1 MSKRKGRVLAGLL
14 ALMLVCTSSGMSALA
29 DETGEPSGKER
40 TESGSEGLCEHHPA
54 HTDECGF
61 DEEAG
66 TPCTYVCDICGSED
80 TSEITGTDSTTD
92 EEDTTVTEDAS
103 GTDETG
109 IKETGKNEPSSEQT
123 NSGSQPAENTDE
135 EENTVQI
142 TGWNWIDEDGV
153 LQNTENVWGLGVP
166 GVSEENPLTQ
176 DALLEMLPK
185 EVELTLSDGSE
196 KTAAL
201 TWDLSAIPEEGIWS
215 GDVTV
220 TATVDGTYSFAEGA
234 APIEVKVELGGA
246 ETYASKPHLDANKVE
261 GETPQGTTINVFDYW
276 LNDQDAS
283 DRENPDNYQNIG
295 INGGE
300 VLKFGTGMGTNAN
313 VSLDNLN
320 HVTVNDWT
328 DGKEVRQG
336 IVEKKLGDDGYPVLN
351 QNKLGGDSLSYLFD
365 PEEEHDGKASYPDAA
380 GLLQVDDTD
389 GYFYYDSQKNFA
401 ELNKDTREF
410 TLYNTWAVY
419 AGGSSP
425 RGQFFPFNTGAQVF
439 DDEWDDNGINQ
450 KDLNSISGVESVQN
464 NNDQFSF
471 AGVEINHY
479 FGLSMTS
486 RFVQRYGGHTEESG
500 SKVTYEFSGDDDVWV
515 FIDDVLVADL
525 GGIHDMASLA
535 IDFSDGSISINGS
548 PDGTLK
554 SKFEAAG
561 KESSTTWSRNT
572 FADDTYHTLKF
583 FYLERGNTDSNMSLK
598 FNLVTVPESGIIKVD
613 QAGNHIAGAEFALYE
628 ANADYTLKNNPPIC
642 TGTTDDEGELI
653 FVDEQ
658 GMLISLAELYG
669 DGIRYMVLRETQTPR
684 GYRSAGD
691 MHLRFER
698 PNDTD
703 VVLLS
708 SNEWDTG
715 SYSSAKVTAQTGE
728 EIHAAQG
735 KQSAN
740 LDHGGTLFAVVLQR
754 KDMSVPVDNTDNWRA
769 VSGDPENG
777 WFVSDH
783 SDVLEGVIAAAQAN
797 PYEFGIT
804 ASGAYETTVE
814 NVPGDITKYYYML
827 SGNARDD
834 AEYTI
839 GYYYT
844 SAPSVAGATISN
856 TWRVDSDDFQ
866 RLFSADLYV
875 ANVQN
880 NLYVQKLDEKGN
892 AVSVGDDGQGSA
904 DFALYE
910 KEVIDKAADITI
922 NEKDGTY
929 EGDISRLQTVQT
941 VSTSNMQMPLVLDGG
956 AMFTQIPAGAY
967 YLIETKAPSGY
978 DENRTLIP
986 VIVDNTGVYVN
997 AGTANDG
1004 VSVRRGVG
1012 SIVHSM
1018 LQFAAGDDIDATL
1031 HNIKATLVTA
1041 GNGTYGRHTI
1051 GTWTKQPNE
1060 ERHLQ
1065 FKEGSEVLNYLAES
1079 GKDEDRYFELAEGWS
1094 KLEIHQ
1100 CLEHAADSPKQ
1111 DLEEEGDPNL
1121 VNLYSGT
1128 VVARVQNQ
1136 RVGNLEISKSVK
1148 AAEGEKLPENAENA
1162 EFTFTLAL
1170 TDADGTALTEIYTGT
1185 IYEGDQATPQT
1196 VSSTDETITL
1206 KHGQTVR
1213 FENLPYETHY
1223 SVEETDIP
1231 TGYTPSVTVDTE
1243 AAVTD
1248 NNKVEGAVP
1257 HNDTERVAYTNTYS
1271 NTVTLTGDTAII
1283 GQKTLKG
1290 KAFTEADSFSFTMK
1304 LVNEQGIETENPNVV
1319 FAENAKTVTVNGG
1332 GSSGGVKGFSFE
1344 NVTFK
1349 APGTY
1354 YFAVEET
1361 IPDPGIANM
1370 SYDTHTAKVTVVI
1383 GTGDDG
1389 KLERTSI
1396 AYDNSSSEIADD
1408 KEIDN
1413 KAAFTNQLTSS
1424 FSFKKINK
1432 ENQLLPDAVFALYE
1446 LQCTDNHD
1454 HSKDLIEVEE
1464 TGDLSA
1470 SYQYKDCWK
1479 LVKTATSA
1487 NDGQVTFEDLPVGG
1501 EYRLV
1506 EIKAPAGYTLPKGQW
1521 KVTYDGTK
1529 FTIKEEAA
1537 VGNPPAYNGT
1547 DGTII
1552 NYRPGELPFSG
1563 NIGIR
1568 LFLLLGGALMVFG
1581 AAGGTWWYMHN
1592 RQTAAAGRRSRR
1604 RRR

>member
-1 MSKRKGRVLAGLL
+1 MNRRKRRIIACLL
-14 ALMLVCTSSGMSALA
+14 ALTLVLSSGGISALA
-29 DETGEPSGKER
+29 KEDTGSTGGTVSEEPQEKTGSQTSGQDTSVEENDGEATGEQ
-40 TESGSEGLCEHHPA
+40 TGSETSSE
-54 HTDECGF
+54 TDQTQG
-61 DEEAG
+61 EAG
-66 TPCTYVCDICGSED
+66 T
-80 TSEITGTDSTTD
+80 TTN
-92 EEDTTVTEDAS
+92 
-103 GTDETG
+103 G
-109 IKETGKNEPSSEQT
+109 
-123 NSGSQPAENTDE
+123 QPAENTQQ
-135 EENTVQI
+135 TGMQVI
-142 TGWNWIDEDGV
+142 GWNWIDEDGV

-166 GVSEENPLTQ
+166 GASEENPLTQ
-176 DALLEMLPK
+176 DALLDMLPK

-201 TWDLSAIPEEGIWS
+201 TWDLSAIPAEGIWS

-220 TATVDGTYSFAEGA
+220 TATVDGTYSFAEET

-246 ETYASKPHLDANKVE
+246 ETYASPDHLNANKVE

-276 LNDQDAS
+276 LDAQNAS

-295 INGGE
+295 INDGE
-300 VLKFGTGMGTNAN
+300 VLKFGTGMGTSAD
-313 VSLDNLN
+313 VSLGNLDSD
-320 HVTVNDWT
+320 TVNYWT
-328 DGKEVRQG
+328 DSRAVRPY
-336 IVEKKLGDDGYPVLN
+336 IVEEVLGDDGYPVLN
-351 QNKLGGDSLSYLFD
+351 QQKLGDDSLSYLFD

-380 GLLQVDDTD
+380 GLLQVDDD

-419 AGGSSP
+419 AGGNSP
-425 RGQFFPFNTGAQVF
+425 SGQFFPFNTGAQVF
-439 DDEWDDNGINQ
+439 DDERYGNGINQ
-450 KDLNSISGVESVQN
+450 KDLNSLSGVESVQN
-464 NNDQFSF
+464 NNNQFHF

-486 RFVQRYGGHTEESG
+486 RFVQRYGGHTEEGG
-500 SKVTYEFSGDDDVWV
+500 SIVTYEFSGDDDVWV

-535 IDFSDGSISINGS
+535 IDFSTGRIDINES
-548 PDGTLK
+548 YNGTLL
-554 SKFEAAG
+554 SKFQEAG
-561 KESSTTWSRNT
+561 KATSTTWSGNT

-628 ANADYTLKNNPPIC
+628 ANADYTIKNDTPIC

-691 MHLRFER
+691 MHLRFEN
-698 PNDTD
+698 PKDND

-715 SYSSAKVTAQTGE
+715 SYSSAKVTAQTGA
-728 EIHAAQG
+728 EIDAAQG
-735 KQSAN
+735 NQSVN
-740 LDHGGTLFAVVLQR
+740 LEHGGTLFAVVLQR
-754 KDMSVPVDNTDNWRA
+754 QDMSVPVSDTNNWRA

-783 SDVLEGVIAAAQAN
+783 SDVLAGVIAAAQAN

-827 SGNARDD
+827 SENARDD

-844 SAPSVAGATISN
+844 SASSVAGATTSN

-866 RLFSADLYV
+866 RVFSADLYV

-892 AVSVGDDGQGSA
+892 AVSVGADGEGSA

-910 KEVIDKAADITI
+910 KDVIDQAAGVTI
-922 NEKDGTY
+922 NEEDGTY
-929 EGDISRLQTVQT
+929 EGDISQLQTVQT
-941 VSTSNMQMPLVLDGG
+941 VSTSNMQTPLVLDGG
-956 AMFTQIPAGAY
+956 AMFTQIPAGEY

-1041 GNGTYGRHTI
+1041 GKGTGGRHTI

-1060 ERHLQ
+1060 ERHLR

-1100 CLEHAADSPKQ
+1100 CLKHAADSPKQ

-1148 AAEGEKLPENAENA
+1148 AAEGENLPENAENA

-1170 TDADGTALTEIYTGT
+1170 TDADGTALTESYTGT
-1185 IYEGDQATPQT
+1185 IYENGQATDQT
-1196 VSSTDETITL
+1196 VQSNAGPITL
-1206 KHGQTVR
+1206 KDGQAVR
-1213 FENLPYETHY
+1213 FENLPYGTHY

-1231 TGYTPSVTVDTE
+1231 TGYTPSVAADAE
-1243 AAVTD
+1243 ATVTD

-1271 NTVTLTGDTAII
+1271 NTVTLTENTAIK

-1290 KAFTEADSFSFTMK
+1290 KDFTAADSFTFTMK
-1304 LVNEQGIETENPNVV
+1304 LVNEQGAEIENPNVI
-1319 FAENAKTVTVNGG
+1319 FAENADTVTVNGEE
-1332 GSSGGVKGFSFE
+1332 SSDGVKGFSFG

-1349 APGTY
+1349 ATGTY
-1354 YFAVEET
+1354 YFAVNET
-1361 IPDPGIANM
+1361 IPDPEIANM
-1370 SYDTHTAKVTVVI
+1370 SYDTHTAMVTVVI
-1383 GTGDDG
+1383 DTGDDG
-1389 KLERTSI
+1389 KLELTSVT
-1396 AYDNSSSEIADD
+1396 YDNSSSKIAED
-1408 KEIDN
+1408 KEINN

-1432 ENQLLPDAVFALYE
+1432 ESQPLPDAVFALYE
-1446 LQCTDNHD
+1446 LQCTNPDHNH
-1454 HSKDLIEVEE
+1454 SNDLIEVEE
-1464 TGDLSA
+1464 NGALSA
-1470 SYQYKDCWK
+1470 DYQYEDCWK

-1521 KVTYDGTK
+1521 KVTYAEAEGE
-1529 FTIKEEAA
+1529 FTIEKDAA
-1537 VGNPPAYNGT
+1537 VGNPPAYNGV

-1552 NYRPGELPFSG
+1552 NYKPGELPFSG

-1568 LFLLLGGALMVFG
+1568 MFLILGGAMMVFG

-1592 RQTAAAGRRSRR
+1592 RQTAAAVRR
-1604 RRR
+1604 RRRRRR